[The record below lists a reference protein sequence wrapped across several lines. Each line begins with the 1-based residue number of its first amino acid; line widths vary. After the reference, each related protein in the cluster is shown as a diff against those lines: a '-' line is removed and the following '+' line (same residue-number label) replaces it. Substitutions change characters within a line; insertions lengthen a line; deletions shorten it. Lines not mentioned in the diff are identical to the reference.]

1 MKELWV
7 MENLKLSEE
16 ELKYRKNML
25 KVVIVNKKI
34 KKFEKLKKEDV
45 SLKRI
50 NNPKKK
56 IVSMMQKWYL
66 ERN

>member
-1 MKELWV
+1 M
-7 MENLKLSEE
+7 
-16 ELKYRKNML
+16 KYRKNML

-50 NNPKKK
+50 NNPKKNCINDAEMVFGKKLK
-56 IVSMMQKWYL
+56 INKNKFEPVFKQDL
-66 ERN
+66 L